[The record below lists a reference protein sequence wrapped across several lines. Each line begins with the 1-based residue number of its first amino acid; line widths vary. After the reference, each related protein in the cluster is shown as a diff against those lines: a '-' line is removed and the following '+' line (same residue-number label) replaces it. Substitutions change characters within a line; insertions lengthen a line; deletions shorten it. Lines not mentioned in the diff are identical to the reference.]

1 MKNVTFSADE
11 KLLERARE
19 KARSEASS
27 LNVRFQE
34 WLEKY
39 VAETEKKEEFHSLMN
54 RLNYVNSGG
63 KFSRE
68 EMNER
73 R

>member
-1 MKNVTFSADE
+1 MKNVTFTIDE

-19 KARSEASS
+19 KARNESSS

-39 VAETEKKEEFHSLMN
+39 VGETEKKEEFHSMMN
-54 RLNYVNSGG
+54 RLNYVDSGG

>member
-19 KARSEASS
+19 KARNEASS
-27 LNVRFQE
+27 LNVRFRE

-39 VAETEKKEEFHSLMN
+39 VAETEKKEEFYFLMN
-54 RLNYVNSGG
+54 RLKYVDSGG
-63 KFSRE
+63 KYSRD

>member
-1 MKNVTFSADE
+1 MKNVTFTIDE

-19 KARSEASS
+19 KARNESSS

-39 VAETEKKEEFHSLMN
+39 VGETEKKEEFHALMN
-54 RLNYVNSGG
+54 RLNYVDSGG